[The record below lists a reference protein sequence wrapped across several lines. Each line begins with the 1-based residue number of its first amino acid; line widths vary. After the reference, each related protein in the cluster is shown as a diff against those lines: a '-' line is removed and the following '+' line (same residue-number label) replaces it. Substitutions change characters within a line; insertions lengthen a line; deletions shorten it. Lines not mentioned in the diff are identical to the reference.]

1 MAGQLK
7 IEGPV
12 LSKIESR
19 ERKAKRNQV
28 SVLSK
33 IFMVPEVDLLSLWL
47 ADKVFDDVK
56 TEEVEL
62 HVIEVAVKE
71 LIGNSGKKKSNK

>member
-56 TEEVEL
+56 NEEVEL